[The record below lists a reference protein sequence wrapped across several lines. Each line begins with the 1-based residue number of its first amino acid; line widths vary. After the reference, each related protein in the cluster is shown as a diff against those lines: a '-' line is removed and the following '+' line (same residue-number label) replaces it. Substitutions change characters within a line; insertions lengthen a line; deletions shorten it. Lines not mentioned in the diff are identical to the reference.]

1 MLRKILRC
9 VDRLFK
15 RKKKVQ
21 LTEEYIFN
29 ERYID
34 NPEIIQFIQRRKQD
48 CSSYGINILVR
59 TEDFSEEEYGEVLL
73 LKNEKII
80 EKAKLLKGDNGLIF
94 WSFL

>member
-1 MLRKILRC
+1 MIRKIMRW
-9 VDRLFK
+9 VKRLQNSK
-15 RKKKVQ
+15 TQ

-29 ERYID
+29 ERYI
-34 NPEIIQFIQRRKQD
+34 EHSEVVQFINERKQC
-48 CSSYGINILVR
+48 CSSYGINIFVG
-59 TEDFSEEEYGEVLL
+59 TGDFSEDEYGEVLL